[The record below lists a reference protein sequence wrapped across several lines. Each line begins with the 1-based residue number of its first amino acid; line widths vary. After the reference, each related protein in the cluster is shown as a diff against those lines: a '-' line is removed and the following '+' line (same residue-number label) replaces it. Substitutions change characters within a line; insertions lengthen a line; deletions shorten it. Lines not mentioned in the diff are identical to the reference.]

1 MILWTITNIKILGT
15 RSEKILDNYIEMNK
29 IILLKNV
36 DQILKR
42 YRITLI
48 VKLSH
53 NKIDDLS
60 YTMIMV

>member
-36 DQILKR
+36 NQILESFG
-42 YRITLI
+42 ITLI

-60 YTMIMV
+60 